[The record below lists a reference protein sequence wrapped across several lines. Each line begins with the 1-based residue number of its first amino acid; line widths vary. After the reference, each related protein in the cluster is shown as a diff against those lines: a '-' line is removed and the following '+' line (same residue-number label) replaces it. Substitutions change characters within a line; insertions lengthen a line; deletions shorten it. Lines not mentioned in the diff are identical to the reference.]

1 MQATEIR
8 ELNEQELEAR
18 IAELQ
23 EERFRLRLRAA
34 TQPLEQPHRLRDL
47 RKDIARL
54 KTVLTE
60 RQKGSTGSEGSG
72 GSKGTTT
79 PTTPPKAKRA
89 TKAAKTKRATARR
102 GR

>member
-8 ELNEQELEAR
+8 ELNEQELRDR
-18 IAELQ
+18 IAELE
-23 EERFRLRLRAA
+23 EERFRLRLRSA

-47 RKDIARL
+47 RRDIARM

-60 RQKGSTGSEGSG
+60 RSMKGSKVEGQS
-72 GSKGTTT
+72 STQTTAST
-79 PTTPPKAKRA
+79 ARRASKAKR
-89 TKAAKTKRATARR
+89 TTARR

>member
-1 MQATEIR
+1 MQASEIR
-8 ELNEQELEAR
+8 ELNDREIQDR

-34 TQPLEQPHRLRDL
+34 TQPLEQPMRLRDL
-47 RKDIARL
+47 RRDIARL

-60 RQKGSTGSEGSG
+60 RQRGSTESKGSTESRGTANAPP
-72 GSKGTTT
+72 SK
-79 PTTPPKAKRA
+79 A
-89 TKAAKTKRATARR
+89 KRATARR

>member
-8 ELNEQELEAR
+8 ELNEQELRDR
-18 IAELQ
+18 IAELE
-23 EERFRLRLRAA
+23 EERFRLRLRSA

-47 RKDIARL
+47 RRDIARM

-60 RQKGSTGSEGSG
+60 RSMKGSKVEGQGSTQ
-72 GSKGTTT
+72 TTSST
-79 PTTPPKAKRA
+79 ARRASKAKR
-89 TKAAKTKRATARR
+89 TTARR

>member
-8 ELNEQELEAR
+8 ELNEQELRDR
-18 IAELQ
+18 IAELE

-47 RKDIARL
+47 RKDIARM
-54 KTVLTE
+54 KTVLSE
-60 RQKGSTGSEGSG
+60 RT
-72 GSKGTTT
+72 
-79 PTTPPKAKRA
+79 
-89 TKAAKTKRATARR
+89 TARR

>member
-8 ELNEQELEAR
+8 ELNEQELRDR
-18 IAELQ
+18 IAELE
-23 EERFRLRLRAA
+23 EERFRLRLRSA

-47 RKDIARL
+47 RRDIARM

-60 RQKGSTGSEGSG
+60 RSMKGSKVEGQGSTQ
-72 GSKGTTT
+72 TTAST
-79 PTTPPKAKRA
+79 ARRASKAKR
-89 TKAAKTKRATARR
+89 TTARR

>member
-1 MQATEIR
+1 MQASEIR
-8 ELNEQELEAR
+8 ELNDGEIQDR

-34 TQPLEQPHRLRDL
+34 TQPLEQPMRLRDL
-47 RKDIARL
+47 RRDIARL

-60 RQKGSTGSEGSG
+60 RQRGSTESKGSTESR
-72 GSKGTTT
+72 GT
-79 PTTPPKAKRA
+79 A
-89 TKAAKTKRATARR
+89 KAAPSKAKRATARR

>member
-47 RKDIARL
+47 RKDIARM